1 MAAMTKQ
8 EMTRAMTLL
17 EEDDL
22 EELAKIKVGK
32 WAITTENGIYGI
44 YETKSEAIEDAL
56 ARQMQTRNHAKV
68 TRFGKGAYTL
78 GILDCDEDPG
88 ERLYHYHTLRRITPA
103 NLRNIKKLRS
113 APCFRTGISTHTHKS
128 IRSISKWVWS
138 RTVETRPR

>member
-22 EELAKIKVGK
+22 EELAKIKVGRSLLRTGFTVFTK
-32 WAITTENGIYGI
+32 RRARPLKMPWPVKCKHAITLRSHG
-44 YETKSEAIEDAL
+44 S
-56 ARQMQTRNHAKV
+56 ARVRIHLGFWIVMKTPVSAFTITTRLEGLH
-68 TRFGKGAYTL
+68 RP
-78 GILDCDEDPG
+78 ICW
-88 ERLYHYHTLRRITPA
+88 
-103 NLRNIKKLRS
+103 NIKKLRS
-113 APCFRTGISTHTHKS
+113 APCFQTGISTHTRKS

>member
-88 ERLYHYHTLRRITPA
+88 AFTITTRLEGLHRPICW
-103 NLRNIKKLRS
+103 NIKKLRS

>member
-56 ARQMQTRNHAKV
+56 ARQMQTRNHAIFQYEEYSSSEARSFQGWQKN
-68 TRFGKGAYTL
+68 K
-78 GILDCDEDPG
+78 D
-88 ERLYHYHTLRRITPA
+88 RIGVVIA
-103 NLRNIKKLRS
+103 
-113 APCFRTGISTHTHKS
+113 
-128 IRSISKWVWS
+128 
-138 RTVETRPR
+138 

>member
-103 NLRNIKKLRS
+103 NLLEHKEAAICSMLPDWYFNPYSQEYKKY
-113 APCFRTGISTHTHKS
+113 FEVGM
-128 IRSISKWVWS
+128 
-138 RTVETRPR
+138 EQND

>member
-68 TRFGKGAYTL
+68 TRLGKGGVYTWDFGL
-78 GILDCDEDPG
+78 
-88 ERLYHYHTLRRITPA
+88 
-103 NLRNIKKLRS
+103 
-113 APCFRTGISTHTHKS
+113 
-128 IRSISKWVWS
+128 
-138 RTVETRPR
+138 